1 MSNHLYDAVFA
12 PNEESEKSFLITP
25 EGSMSYAAFHK
36 RVNQLAHAL
45 MTSGMTPGDRVAVQ
59 AAKSTTQLALY
70 V

>member
-36 RVNQLAHAL
+36 QVNQLA
-45 MTSGMTPGDRVAVQ
+45 TR
-59 AAKSTTQLALY
+59 
-70 V
+70 